1 MTAFFE
7 SEVVQRATFLIG
19 GLLLGLLTERVVLN
33 RLRKLAS
40 KTEFK
45 WDDLLADA
53 LRGIPTVWLTAGGV
67 YLALRVGEP
76 DDLVV
81 SLVNTILTVAL
92 IGSVVVS
99 SMRAVGGAVEQI
111 SARSSFRSPTLV
123 VNLARLSVGVL
134 GVFIILQNLDVNI
147 TPLVTAFGIGG
158 LAVALA
164 LQDTLGNLFAGVQ
177 IILSGQVRPYD
188 YVRLSSG
195 EEGYITDVKGR
206 NTTVHTFPDGN
217 LVVVPNSTLA
227 NSIVKNYSKPRQA
240 LWVSTEV
247 GVSYD
252 SDLEHVE
259 AVTMEVATGVLT
271 DMEGGLSDKPIVIF
285 HTFGASSIDFEV
297 RMMVKDFMSRGRVRH
312 EFIKRLHR
320 RFAEEDIEIP
330 FPIRTVVMQGPT
342 ATPNSLP

>member
-1 MTAFFE
+1 MIAFFE
-7 SEVVQRATFLIG
+7 SDIVRRAIFLIG
-19 GLLLGLLTERVVLN
+19 GLLLGLLTERVVLH
-33 RLRKLAS
+33 RLRELAR

-67 YLALRVGEP
+67 YFALGVGEP

-111 SARSSFRSPTLV
+111 SARSSFRSPTLI

-134 GVFIILQNLDVNI
+134 GVFIILQNLDVDI
-147 TPLVTAFGIGG
+147 TPLVTAFGLGG

-188 YVRLSSG
+188 YVRLASG

-247 GVSYD
+247 GVAYD

-259 AVTMEVATGVLT
+259 AVTMDVATGVLA
-271 DMEGGLSDKPIVIF
+271 DMEGGLSDKPIVTF
-285 HTFGASSIDFEV
+285 HTFGSSSIDFEV

-330 FPIRTVVMQGPT
+330 FPIRTVVMQSPT
-342 ATPNSLP
+342 EPD

>member
-1 MTAFFE
+1 MIAFFE
-7 SEVVQRATFLIG
+7 SDIVQRATFLIG
-19 GLLLGLLTERVVLN
+19 GLLLGLLTERVVLD
-33 RLRKLAS
+33 RLRKLAT

-53 LRGIPTVWLTAGGV
+53 LRGIPTVWLTSGGV
-67 YLALRVGEP
+67 YLAVGVGEP

-99 SMRAVGGAVEQI
+99 SMRAVGGAVEQV
-111 SARSSFRSPTLV
+111 SARSSFRSPTLI

-134 GVFIILQNLDVNI
+134 GVFIILQNLDVDI
-147 TPLVTAFGIGG
+147 TPLVTAFGLGG

-177 IILSGQVRPYD
+177 IILSGQVRPFD
-188 YVRLSSG
+188 YVRLASG

-259 AVTMEVATGVLT
+259 AVTTEVATGVLS

-330 FPIRTVVMQGPT
+330 FPIRTVVMQGPSEP
-342 ATPNSLP
+342 A

>member
-1 MTAFFE
+1 MIAFFE
-7 SEVVQRATFLIG
+7 SDIVRRAIFLIG
-19 GLLLGLLTERVVLN
+19 GLLLGLLTERVVLD
-33 RLRKLAS
+33 RLRKLAA

-53 LRGIPTVWLTAGGV
+53 LRGIPTVWLTAGGA
-67 YLALRVGEP
+67 YLALGVGEP

-111 SARSSFRSPTLV
+111 SARSSFRSPTLI

-134 GVFIILQNLDVNI
+134 GVIIILQNLDVDI

-188 YVRLSSG
+188 YVRLASG

-252 SDLEHVE
+252 SDLDHVE
-259 AVTMEVATGVLT
+259 AVTMEVATGVLS
-271 DMEGGLSDKPIVIF
+271 DMEGGLSDKPIVVF
-285 HTFGASSIDFEV
+285 HTFGSSSIDFEV

-330 FPIRTVVMQGPT
+330 FPIRTVVMQDPT
-342 ATPNSLP
+342 ATPTTT